1 MQLIQLK
8 IYCYIHFLII
18 IRRFLVKWLF
28 NQQFVNSVKMSKF
41 TTLTGIVLLIVQYTI
56 KGSKPNW

>member
-18 IRRFLVKWLF
+18 ILRFLVKWLF

-41 TTLTGIVLLIVQYTI
+41 TTLTGIVLVIVQYTI